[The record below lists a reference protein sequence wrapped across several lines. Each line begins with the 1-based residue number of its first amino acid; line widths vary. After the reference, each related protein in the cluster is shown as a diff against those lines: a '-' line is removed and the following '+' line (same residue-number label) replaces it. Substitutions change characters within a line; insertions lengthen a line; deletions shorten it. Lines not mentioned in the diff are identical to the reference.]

1 MQNKESF
8 KNIVDELILSK
19 NDFVDEIHKVCSSL
33 FFLTEAT
40 SSSINIFE
48 DVFTTEDYKEF
59 SNGFVISMRD
69 LREKIENAMSSHA
82 LKVEKI
88 ETKLLSKVRELKR
101 EELEKYD
108 FDIEINLSKKEEY
121 ELEHL

>member
-8 KNIVDELILSK
+8 KNIIDELISSK
-19 NDFVDEIHKVCSSL
+19 NDLVDEIHKVCNSL